1 MGALLLGGASL
12 CSWVEV
18 EPSDEPST
26 AWAMI
31 DVASHPSK
39 SEVLL
44 QSLSTDLG
52 GHALVY
58 DGEIVLHNR
67 NSLRSSSGHD
77 GGGVLRMKPSVV
89 GPD

>member
-1 MGALLLGGASL
+1 
-12 CSWVEV
+12 
-18 EPSDEPST
+18 
-26 AWAMI
+26 MI

-58 DGEIVLHNR
+58 DGEIVLQPQFFAAIFR
-67 NSLRSSSGHD
+67 T
-77 GGGVLRMKPSVV
+77 
-89 GPD
+89 